1 METPIR
7 KIIHIDM
14 DAFFASV
21 EQRDRPELRG
31 VPVIVGGPAEKRGV
45 VSTCSYEARA
55 FGVHSAMPMKTAQ
68 RLCPQAAVLEGD
80 YAKYRA
86 VSEEIRAIFFEYT
99 DLVEPVSIDEAYLD
113 VTENR
118 KGNPSATRLAR
129 ELQRRIFETTRLTAS
144 AGVSYNKFLAKVASD
159 LHKPAGLTVIR
170 PDQAEAFLDAL
181 PVEKFHGIG
190 RVSAAKLRSMNVK
203 TGRDLRQLDLPVLT
217 SLFGKIGGFY
227 YSIVRGIDDRPVDP
241 ADERKSVGKETT
253 LAEDCTDPR
262 RLRILLRTLSL
273 KVARILQN
281 KALAGRTVTVKIR
294 YGDFRTVTRSA
305 SFHHPTRD
313 GAEIGEIALALAA
326 KTEWTTRPVRL
337 VGVTVGNFPPPGGAV
352 QLEFD
357 FSASATTPEGTPQ
370 P

>member
-1 METPIR
+1 
-7 KIIHIDM
+7 M

-31 VPVIVGGPAEKRGV
+31 VPVIVGGSAERRGV

-68 RLCPQAAVLEGD
+68 RLCPNAVFLPGD

-86 VSEEIRAIFFEYT
+86 VSETIRAIFHEYT

-118 KGNPSATRLAR
+118 MRNPSATRLAR
-129 ELQRRIFETTRLTAS
+129 EIQRRIFEETRLTAS

-159 LHKPAGLTVIR
+159 LRKPAGLSVIR
-170 PDQAEAFLDAL
+170 PDQAEAFLDSL

-190 RVSAAKLRSMNVK
+190 RVSAAKLQSINVR
-203 TGRDLRQLDLPVLT
+203 TGRDLRQLDLTVLT
-217 SLFGKIGGFY
+217 ALFGKIGVFY
-227 YSIVRGIDDRPVDP
+227 YNIVRGIDERKVDP
-241 ADERKSVGKETT
+241 QEERKSIGKETT
-253 LAEDCTDPR
+253 FAEDCTDPR

-273 KVARILQN
+273 KVARLLQSR
-281 KALAGRTVTVKIR
+281 ALAGKTVTVKVR
-294 YGDFRTVTRSA
+294 YENFQTVTRSA
-305 SFHHPTRD
+305 SFHHPTCD
-313 GAEIGEIALALAA
+313 GAEIGAIALELAA
-326 KTEWTTRPVRL
+326 RTEWDKRPVRL
-337 VGVTVGNFPPPGGAV
+337 LGVTVSNFPDPGESEENI

-357 FSASATTPEGTPQ
+357 FTYDR
-370 P
+370 